1 MMNET
6 QIKSMLLLLEDPD
19 PKVYQQIR
27 ENIFNHISE
36 VKPFLEDCRS
46 LSGDTLFQARVQMIA
61 DEIDTMNS
69 VAQLKRW
76 SEREKPE
83 LIDALLIAQ
92 ETFFPEYDPLKTL
105 NSFKALRQKIWLE
118 INQNQTAIE
127 KVKIINKVVYED
139 FGLKKQNTDIVQP
152 AHLCLEN
159 LFVYQKANNLMQTLL
174 YAAMAQNLGLPV
186 FPVILPDLFVLG
198 YKDNFIADMSF
209 ANEQHFDVVFY
220 IHPYENG
227 ALFSKNVIQKYLE
240 SKSVDELP
248 VYFTPIENTKA
259 MLIYLRLLGTTIS
272 AGNKQDFRSSV
283 ILQMIKILDK

>member
-92 ETFFPEYDPLKTL
+92 ETFFPEFDPLKTL

-209 ANEQHFDVVFY
+209 ANEKHFDVVF
-220 IHPYENG
+220 
-227 ALFSKNVIQKYLE
+227 
-240 SKSVDELP
+240 
-248 VYFTPIENTKA
+248 
-259 MLIYLRLLGTTIS
+259 
-272 AGNKQDFRSSV
+272 
-283 ILQMIKILDK
+283 